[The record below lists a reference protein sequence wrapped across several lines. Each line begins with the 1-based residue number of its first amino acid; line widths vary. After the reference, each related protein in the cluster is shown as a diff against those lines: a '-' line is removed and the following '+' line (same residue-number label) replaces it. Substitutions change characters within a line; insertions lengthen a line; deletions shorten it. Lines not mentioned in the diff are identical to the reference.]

1 MKKLICT
8 ILCGFLLLGSSTF
21 VAKANDESNL
31 ISDTSSSDLSKYITY
46 EDPMPSTVNF
56 KKTTKS

>member
-21 VAKANDESNL
+21 VAKAMMNQ
-31 ISDTSSSDLSKYITY
+31 ISFLTHPHPIYQNI
-46 EDPMPSTVNF
+46 
-56 KKTTKS
+56 